1 MLQSEG
7 EDHTQTSD
15 GSNRIAE
22 SKPVPLPQ
30 FQCDYYKYSL

>member
-15 GSNRIAE
+15 GSNRSVK
-22 SKPVPLPQ
+22 SKPAQLPQ
-30 FQCDYYKYSL
+30 FQFDYYKYSL